1 MTKTFVL
8 ALAICGFGGWMAYG
22 QDAAS
27 PKDSARTKLAE
38 QLVEEMNVQ
47 ETVEKTMSM
56 IKKMIPY
63 QIEQMRKHVSVKEQ
77 DEAAAKK
84 RQERLDKSMVKMVDM
99 ISAEMGWDAMK
110 DQYVALYAETFSE
123 TELKGL
129 IEFYKSPVGRA
140 FVQKQPELMERS
152 MKLSQQKMMQL
163 MPKIQAFCKEAATEE
178 AQQEKSEQAAPAKP
192 SKKAV
197 E

>member
-1 MTKTFVL
+1 MKTFAAMLAAVL
-8 ALAICGFGGWMAYG
+8 LSLGGWTAYG
-22 QDAAS
+22 QEATP
-27 PKDSARTKLAE
+27 PKDPARTKLAE
-38 QLVEEMNVQ
+38 QLVEEMNVKG
-47 ETVEKTMSM
+47 TVEKTFSM

-63 QIEQMRKHVSVKEQ
+63 QIEQMKKQSPIKDQ

-84 RQERLDKSMVKMVDM
+84 RQERFDKSVKKMMDM

-123 TELKGL
+123 EELKGL
-129 IEFYKSPVGRA
+129 VEFYKSPVGRA
-140 FVQKQPELMERS
+140 FVQKEPELMERS

-163 MPKIQAFCKEAATEE
+163 MPKIQAVCKEAAEE
-178 AQQEKSEQAAPAKP
+178 AKKEKMEQPAP
-192 SKKAV
+192 SKPTPKAV